1 MTFPGGSDPR
11 WQPPYNPLV
20 TPYNAVDPYS
30 PMQPWP
36 LAQPTMLGDGTF
48 TKTLK
53 RSFFHIALDVVLI
66 ALGISLLRSSR
77 ERRRHVEAG
86 AAAPPKVVNVEPPSP
101 AFSLY
106 ETGVETALRVVQCL
120 VLSNVAMN
128 QAELAR
134 LRGLGANCER
144 LLHAP
149 RSSWSGR
156 SRTGEPTAW
165 FARVDFVLL
174 QRALNTVASGAVHVT
189 TDEAKRFTL
198 LLDLVS
204 LSLSTLS

>member
-1 MTFPGGSDPR
+1 
-11 WQPPYNPLV
+11 
-20 TPYNAVDPYS
+20 
-30 PMQPWP
+30 
-36 LAQPTMLGDGTF
+36 MLGDGTF

-66 ALGISLLRSSR
+66 AVGISLIRSSR
-77 ERRRHVEAG
+77 ERRHQVETG
-86 AAAPPKVVNVEPPSP
+86 QSAPPKVVNVEPPSP

-106 ETGVETALRVVQCL
+106 ETGVETTLRVVQCL
-120 VLSNVAMN
+120 VLSDVAMTA
-128 QAELAR
+128 AELSG

-144 LLHAP
+144 LLRSP

-165 FARVDFVLL
+165 FTRVDFVLL

-198 LLDLVS
+198 LLDLVN